1 MNKILASLIF
11 LSISTTAFA
20 HTAFVGTV
28 KGTGAVC
35 VIEIEQTYYENNI
48 ETPENFRAD
57 VAVSLDDGD
66 DHLKH
71 EGELTFAIKPSGKPQ
86 ILSGVGENQKDLIN
100 VLTSVGSTGLE
111 APVSF
116 ALKWLHGTHFHT
128 AQCLNL
134 VKADH
139 E

>member
-66 DHLKH
+66 DHLKD
-71 EGELTFAIKPSGKPQ
+71 EGELTFTIKPSGKPQ

>member
-1 MNKILASLIF
+1 MNKILSALIF
-11 LSISTTAFA
+11 VSFSATAFA

-28 KGTGAVC
+28 KGTGEAC
-35 VIEIEQTYYENNI
+35 VLEVEETYYENNI

-71 EGELTFAIKPSGKPQ
+71 EGELTFTIMPSGKPQ

-100 VLTSVGSTGLE
+100 VLTAVGSTGLE

-116 ALKWLHGTHFHT
+116 SIKWLHGTHYHT